1 MNIIDKIDMFLTDE
15 VKAKKTTINKKAY
28 AGKYYSKNKSKM
40 KNKKDKLENSVTGKT
55 RERMEPIMKKGRKT
69 PTGRHKVSYHT

>member
-1 MNIIDKIDMFLTDE
+1 MNIIEKIDMYLADE